1 MCEMTAFVVRRDSD
15 TQGNEKLLESVD
27 RVELDG
33 DELTLTNIFG
43 EQETLKGRLL
53 LIDNREGKLLIE
65 RA

>member
-1 MCEMTAFVVRRDSD
+1 MCEMTAFVVRRDSNV
-15 TQGNEKLLESVD
+15 QAREKLLESVD

-53 LIDNREGKLLIE
+53 LIDNREGELLIA

>member
-1 MCEMTAFVVRRDSD
+1 MCDMTAFVVRRDSELEVE
-15 TQGNEKLLESVD
+15 EKLLESVD

-53 LIDNREGKLLIE
+53 LVDNREGKLLIE

>member
-15 TQGNEKLLESVD
+15 GDDEEKLLDSVD

>member
-15 TQGNEKLLESVD
+15 VDVEENLLDSVD

-43 EQETLKGRLL
+43 EQVTLEGRLL
-53 LIDNREGKLLIE
+53 LIDNREGKLLI
-65 RA
+65 APT

>member
-15 TQGNEKLLESVD
+15 TQGKEKLLDSVD

-43 EQETLKGRLL
+43 EQESLKGRLL

>member
-15 TQGNEKLLESVD
+15 TQGKEKLLDSVD

-33 DELTLTNIFG
+33 DELTLTNILG

>member
-15 TQGNEKLLESVD
+15 VQAREKLLDSVD

-43 EQETLKGRLL
+43 EQESIKGRLL

>member
-15 TQGNEKLLESVD
+15 VDVEEKLLDSVD

-33 DELTLTNIFG
+33 DQLTLTNIFG
-43 EQETLKGRLL
+43 EQATLAGRLL
-53 LIDNREGKLLIE
+53 LIDNREGKLLIA

>member
-15 TQGNEKLLESVD
+15 VQVREKLLDSVD

-43 EQETLKGRLL
+43 EQESLKGRLL

>member
-1 MCEMTAFVVRRDSD
+1 MCEMTAFIVRRDSD
-15 TQGNEKLLESVD
+15 VEAREKLLESVD

-43 EQETLKGRLL
+43 EQETLKGRVL
-53 LIDNREGKLLIE
+53 LIDNREGELLIA

>member
-15 TQGNEKLLESVD
+15 SHGKEKLLDSVD

-43 EQETLKGRLL
+43 EQESLNGRLL
-53 LIDNREGKLLIE
+53 LIEL
-65 RA
+65 A

>member
-15 TQGNEKLLESVD
+15 VDVEENLLDSVD

-43 EQETLKGRLL
+43 EQVRLEGRLL
-53 LIDNREGKLLIE
+53 LIDNREGKLLIA

>member
-1 MCEMTAFVVRRDSD
+1 MCEMTAFVVRRDSNV
-15 TQGNEKLLESVD
+15 QEREKLLESVD

>member
-15 TQGNEKLLESVD
+15 TQGNEKLLDSVD

-33 DELTLTNIFG
+33 DQLTLTNIFG

>member
-15 TQGNEKLLESVD
+15 VDVEENLLDSVD

-43 EQETLKGRLL
+43 EQVTLEGKLL
-53 LIDNREGKLLIE
+53 LIDNREGKLLIA
-65 RA
+65 RT

>member
-15 TQGNEKLLESVD
+15 VDVEENLLDSVD

-43 EQETLKGRLL
+43 EQVKLEGRLL
-53 LIDNREGKLLIE
+53 LIDNREGTLLIA
-65 RA
+65 RT

>member
-1 MCEMTAFVVRRDSD
+1 MCEMTAFVVRRNSD
-15 TQGNEKLLESVD
+15 VQAREKLLDSVD

>member
-15 TQGNEKLLESVD
+15 TQGNEKLLDSVD

>member
-15 TQGNEKLLESVD
+15 VDVEENLLDSVD

-43 EQETLKGRLL
+43 EQVTLEGRLL
-53 LIDNREGKLLIE
+53 LIDNREGKLLIA

>member
-15 TQGNEKLLESVD
+15 VDVEENLLDSVD

-43 EQETLKGRLL
+43 EQVRLEGRLL
-53 LIDNREGKLLIE
+53 LIDNREGKLLIA
-65 RA
+65 RT

>member
-15 TQGNEKLLESVD
+15 VEAREKLLDSVD

>member
-1 MCEMTAFVVRRDSD
+1 MCEMTAFVVRRDSNV
-15 TQGNEKLLESVD
+15 QEREKLLESVD

-43 EQETLKGRLL
+43 EQETLKGRVL
-53 LIDNREGKLLIE
+53 LIDNREGELLIE

>member
-15 TQGNEKLLESVD
+15 VDVEEKLLDSVD

-43 EQETLKGRLL
+43 EQMTLEGRLL
-53 LIDNREGKLLIE
+53 LIDNREGKLLIA

>member
-1 MCEMTAFVVRRDSD
+1 MCEMTAFVVRRNSD
-15 TQGNEKLLESVD
+15 LQAREKLLDSVD

>member
-1 MCEMTAFVVRRDSD
+1 MCEMTAFVVRRDSNV
-15 TQGNEKLLESVD
+15 QEREKLLESVD

-53 LIDNREGKLLIE
+53 LVDNREGKLLIE

>member
-1 MCEMTAFVVRRDSD
+1 MCEMTAFVVRRDSNV
-15 TQGNEKLLESVD
+15 QAREKLLESVD

-53 LIDNREGKLLIE
+53 LVDNREGKLLIE